1 MLGILTIIKIIILIF
16 SLIIHELGHGF
27 MAYLCGDKTA
37 KIYGRLSLNPLKH
50 LDPVGTLFPILMILT
65 GSSFVVG
72 WAKPIPVNYGRI
84 KNGRLGEFLIAIAGV
99 STNFILMI
107 VGAIIFKIIRYSSSE
122 LLIQSVSYLITI
134 NMVLGIFNLLPI
146 PPLDGSRVIGSFL
159 SLKDREKIF
168 SYDRFGIVLVILL
181 AYFGLLS
188 KILIPIY
195 DTVINLLNLFIVM

>member
-134 NMVLGIFNLLPI
+134 NMVLGVFNLLPI

-195 DTVINLLNLFIVM
+195 DTVINLLNLFIMM

>member
-134 NMVLGIFNLLPI
+134 NMVLGVFNLLPI

-195 DTVINLLNLFIVM
+195 DTVINLLNLFIAM

>member
-122 LLIQSVSYLITI
+122 LLIQSISYLITI
-134 NMVLGIFNLLPI
+134 NMVLGVFNLLPI

>member
-122 LLIQSVSYLITI
+122 LLIQSISYLITI
-134 NMVLGIFNLLPI
+134 NMVLGVFNLLPI

-195 DTVINLLNLFIVM
+195 DTVINLLNLFIAM

>member
-122 LLIQSVSYLITI
+122 LLIQSISYLITI
-134 NMVLGIFNLLPI
+134 NMVLGVFNLLPI

-168 SYDRFGIVLVILL
+168 SYDRSGIVLVILL

-195 DTVINLLNLFIVM
+195 DTVINLLNLFIMM

>member
-84 KNGRLGEFLIAIAGV
+84 KNGRIGEFLVAVAGV